1 VSELMP
7 ITSDAVPLIGTYFNF
22 IMGMVASSVVLTVL
36 VLNYHHRTPETHH
49 MPTWSKR
56 VFLQWLPW
64 LLRYNRPTK
73 KITMKSILMENKMAA
88 KISKCC
94 STPSSPLHQKL
105 QGMEN
110 GALNGVFRPISLNGG
125 GFVRSFPVPP
135 DDDPFPGGCSS
146 QVHHCCCNSK
156 RNLAQDISKEVKQIL
171 KELRYITKRLKDK
184 DEDDEVISDWKFAA
198 MVIDRFCLLGLTLYT
213 ILTTCILFLSAP
225 HIIVP

>member
-1 VSELMP
+1 MYRLKQERRCLVGSKWFLC
-7 ITSDAVPLIGTYFNF
+7 SLVDWCVANLI
-22 IMGMVASSVVLTVL
+22 
-36 VLNYHHRTPETHH
+36 
-49 MPTWSKR
+49 
-56 VFLQWLPW
+56 LQH
-64 LLRYNRPTK
+64 
-73 KITMKSILMENKMAA
+73 S
-88 KISKCC
+88 
-94 STPSSPLHQKL
+94 
-105 QGMEN
+105 
-110 GALNGVFRPISLNGG
+110 RPISLNGG

-225 HIIVP
+225 HIIVPWDGISIVAFSHCTGCPKYCAHFILCNISAFLASCKQLTKQRAESILVGSCFSAELTL